1 LNALVAR
8 ERKGKAGGRAGSAAA
23 PPCRERKEGEEER
36 KEKTE
41 ADRWDPPVG
50 AAEKK
55 KEKGRET
62 VGRRGDWVGPAGPKG

>member
-1 LNALVAR
+1 MAR
-8 ERKGKAGGRAGSAAA
+8 ESKGKTGGRTGSAAA

-55 KEKGRET
+55 KRKG
-62 VGRRGDWVGPAGPKG
+62 G